1 MTSAPSPAKCRPSGR
16 SSMPSMARTR
26 AAVRAHQ
33 VWRSMTPTPPTAFR
47 CTCVRAVQAVR
58 LAVVDDL
65 VSGLATLGWRLY
77 SARAIPPR
85 APTACRARMLAW
97 SEVSSQASY
106 VGSRPEPLAV
116 ELTVQTGRTE
126 DHEHAV
132 VTVLLHPPATL

>member
-33 VWRSMTPTPPTAFR
+33 AAEVDDADPADGLR

-65 VSGLATLGWRLY
+65 GLGAGHAQVAVVRRKGRST
-77 SARAIPPR
+77 R
-85 APTACRARMLAW
+85 APIACRARTLAW
-97 SEVSSQASY
+97 SEASSQASY
-106 VGSRPEPLAV
+106 VGSH
-116 ELTVQTGRTE
+116 GRS
-126 DHEHAV
+126 H
-132 VTVLLHPPATL
+132 LPSN